1 MTAKESDP
9 VDRYVGAR
17 LRMRRLLLNM
27 TQTELGDSVGITFQ
41 QIQKY
46 EKGANRIS
54 ASRLQ
59 QFSSILHVPA
69 AFFFEGAPEEKSGAR
84 VTEDRSTNEFMEF
97 LSTSEGLAV
106 AKAFMSI
113 KSSSLRRTLASTVE
127 KIAEECDRPRSL
139 RKS

>member
-1 MTAKESDP
+1 
-9 VDRYVGAR
+9 
-17 LRMRRLLLNM
+17 RLLLNM
-27 TQTELGDSVGITFQ
+27 TQTELGDTVGITFQ

>member
-27 TQTELGDSVGITFQ
+27 TQTELGDTVGITFQ